1 MLNMLYGLCYIR
13 PMPRYNIQY
22 MLYDHTLFLR
32 AYARVCACVAN
43 ILLAFHLHFTSASL
57 PPCAANL
64 SSGNLRIFLIFLR
77 VSRIIMLIYLL
88 CLIYVNMLLALLL
101 LLLLEM

>member
-22 MLYDHTLFLR
+22 MLYDHTLFLC
-32 AYARVCACVAN
+32 AYVRVCACVAN
-43 ILLAFHLHFTSASL
+43 ILLAFHLH
-57 PPCAANL
+57 
-64 SSGNLRIFLIFLR
+64 LRQFAYFPLIFLR